1 MSKAKSEQGETLIPN
16 LVYADADAAIAWL
29 DKAFGFSCQ
38 LRVEG
43 EAGAI
48 AHAQLVNGMHMIMLS
63 SVRRDE
69 FGKHFDE
76 PNNLTYATQGIYV
89 VVPHVGDAYEKALAA
104 GAQIVMP
111 LQSQD
116 YGGEGFT
123 VRDCG
128 GHIWSFGDYNP
139 WDG

>member
-1 MSKAKSEQGETLIPN
+1 MSKTGDMLIPN
-16 LVYADADAAIAWL
+16 LVYADADAAIKWL
-29 DKAFGFSCQ
+29 EKAFGFECQ

-43 EAGAI
+43 EGDKI
-48 AHAQLVNGMHMIMLS
+48 THAQLVNGRHMIMLS
-63 SVRRDE
+63 SIRTDE
-69 FGKHFDE
+69 FGKYFDE
-76 PNNLTYATQGIYV
+76 PASAGISTQGIYLIV
-89 VVPHVGDAYEKALAA
+89 DNVADAYEAALAA

-111 LQSQD
+111 LRAQD

-139 WDG
+139 WHDA

>member
-1 MSKAKSEQGETLIPN
+1 MSKTGERLIPN
-16 LVYADADAAIAWL
+16 LVYSDADAAINWL
-29 DKAFGFSCQ
+29 GKAFSFDCH

-43 EAGAI
+43 EGGKVE
-48 AHAQLVNGMHMIMLS
+48 HAQLVNGRHMIMLS
-63 SVRRDE
+63 SVRKDE
-69 FGKHFDE
+69 FGRYFDE
-76 PNNLTYATQGIYV
+76 PASAGISTQGIYLIV
-89 VVPHVGDAYEKALAA
+89 DNVAEAYEKALAA
-104 GAQIVMP
+104 GAQIIMP

-139 WDG
+139 WQSE

>member
-1 MSKAKSEQGETLIPN
+1 MSETGETLIPN
-16 LVYADADAAIAWL
+16 LVYSDAEAAIDWL
-29 DKAFGFSCQ
+29 ATAFGFQCT

-43 EAGAI
+43 NRGGI
-48 AHAQLVNGMHMIMLS
+48 AHAQLVKDKHMIMLS
-63 SVRRDE
+63 SVRDDE
-69 FGKHFDE
+69 YGKNFAE
-76 PNNLTYATQGIYV
+76 PTQIGKSTQGLYLV
-89 VVPHVGDAYEKALAA
+89 VDSVVDAYERALAA
-104 GAQIVMP
+104 GAQIIMP

-139 WDG
+139 W